1 MAFLLLIA
9 HTLLFIAGMALL
21 GQFLV
26 GIFSWRRRRENIVY
40 QLFGVVARP
49 IVRAVRIIT
58 PRVVLDTHV
67 PLVAFLLCLMAYFA
81 IGFSHRSVC
90 LSDLDQRGCEKWAE
104 ARSR

>member
-26 GIFSWRRRRENIVY
+26 GLFSWRRRRENVVY

-49 IVRAVRIIT
+49 VVRAVRAVT
-58 PRVVLDTHV
+58 PRLVLDQHI
-67 PLVAFLLCLMAYFA
+67 PIAAFLLCLMAYFA
-81 IGFSHRSVC
+81 IGFAHRDVC
-90 LSDLDQRGCEKWAE
+90 LSDLNQKGCEKWAQT
-104 ARSR
+104 RTP

>member
-9 HTLLFIAGMALL
+9 QTLIFVAGMALV

-26 GIFSWRRRRENIVY
+26 GIFSWGRRRENVVY

-49 IVRAVRIIT
+49 VVRAVRVIT

-81 IGFSHRSVC
+81 TGFTHREVC
-90 LSDLDQRGCEKWAE
+90 LSDLNQRGCDKWAE